1 MIHGLEDRN
10 VEQFHPGAV
19 DRARPFRL
27 KLLNLTYNDPERWQ
41 EVRRIAG
48 DDIGFFKSIRLGG
61 TGSPKAMLLEAP
73 PEATSFMQE
82 TVDRNHCNIEMRT
95 QGLVLRFRC
104 RQEVYGLVMSRGEL
118 LQIEAKPGAGEALH
132 ITIEHKSGGRCVL
145 ESTGFNAA
153 AWRTYLRKHLGNVLR
168 ES

>member
-1 MIHGLEDRN
+1 MEDRN
-10 VEQFHPGAV
+10 VEQFYPGLV
-19 DRARPFRL
+19 DRARPIGL

-48 DDIGFFKSIRLGG
+48 DDIGFFKSICLGG

-73 PEATSFMQE
+73 PEATAFMQE

-104 RQEVYGLVMSRGEL
+104 RQEVYGLVMSREEL
-118 LQIEAKPGAGEALH
+118 LQIETSFGAGEALY
-132 ITIEHKSGGRCVL
+132 ITIEHKSGCRCVL
-145 ESTGFNAA
+145 ESTGFNIA